1 MSRLHNIYAKLL
13 RSELL
18 LNSLWGVSANL
29 IQTGLTSAFFVILAH
44 KFAADSF
51 AQFLI
56 ANTVYQLVAAFSSMG
71 LSQWF
76 IREYTNIE
84 SKVSFTIDYFK
95 IQLILSVGFYVVNAV
110 ISYGLYNSVD
120 VRILSLILG
129 VNILFDNLGNAIK
142 SLNIAELQQRKTAM
156 VLLIDSALKL
166 VVGGVLFVYPL
177 SIISVA
183 ALLVAARLITI
194 NLFIRIGSAGSIAFV
209 EVWRRKPGWKYLRR
223 LLIDNWYFVVIGS
236 VSVVY
241 WSTANIIISKMLA
254 LKDVANYEIS
264 FKIFSIAILLPIVA
278 SGSIFPRFVAL
289 AKAGEVDKL
298 RILFRNIQGI
308 YTAIS
313 LLAYAFV
320 VSFAQFWL
328 PFIFGSAYA
337 DAVVCI
343 NLMFLTFLVFPAV
356 LLQANLIVA
365 LNMEKM
371 DMFFNLVS
379 LFLNVA
385 GCLLGLSLYRKL
397 SVVNYSV
404 AFSFLVFHLLQDAL
418 LVKKQITTWLSAA
431 AYYANLAAF
440 IVLYHYAVQYA
451 GPTVPFVITGVGVV
465 VIMLRKLNSGA
476 KVKVL
481 TAEQLV
487 TH

>member
-1 MSRLHNIYAKLL
+1 MSMLHNIRAKFL

-18 LNSLWGVSANL
+18 INSLWGVSANL

-95 IQLILSVGFYVVNAV
+95 IQLILSAGFYVVNAI
-110 ISYGLYNSVD
+110 ISYGLYSSID
-120 VRILSLILG
+120 IRMLSLILG
-129 VNILFDNLGNAIK
+129 INIVFDNLANAIK

-166 VVGGVLFVYPL
+166 SIGGLLFIYPI
-177 SIISVA
+177 SIIYVA
-183 ALLVAARLITI
+183 ALLVITRLITI
-194 NLFIRIGSAGSIAFV
+194 NLFIRIGSAGNIVFA
-209 EVWRRKPGWKYLRR
+209 EVWRRQPGWKYLHR
-223 LLIDNWYFVVIGS
+223 LLINNWYFVIIGS

-241 WSTANIIISKMLA
+241 WSAANIIISKMLT

-264 FKIFSIAILLPIVA
+264 FKVFSIAILLPIVA

-289 AKAGEVDKL
+289 AKAGEFDKL
-298 RILFRNIQGI
+298 RVLFRNIQGF
-308 YTAIS
+308 YTAVS

-328 PFIFGSAYA
+328 PFIFGSAYT

-343 NLMFLTFLVFPAV
+343 NLMFLTFLIFPAV

-365 LNMEKM
+365 LNMERM
-371 DMFFNLVS
+371 DMLFNLAS

-385 GCLLGLSLYRKL
+385 GCLIGLSLYRNL

-418 LVKKQITTWLSAA
+418 LVKKQITTWPSAA
-431 AYYANLAAF
+431 AHYVSLIAF
-440 IVLYHYAVQYA
+440 ILLYHYAVQYA
-451 GPTVPFVITGVGVV
+451 GPAVPFILTSVGVV
-465 VIMLRKLNSGA
+465 ALMLLKLNRTNKA
-476 KVKVL
+476 TL
-481 TAEQLV
+481 PTITQLV
-487 TH
+487 SY